1 MTASE
6 LVSVVIP
13 ACNAAATLDATLCS
27 VRAQGHQALEIIVV
41 NDGSTDRTRAIAEEH
56 AGRDPRV
63 RVLDQVNMGVA
74 AARNTGWR
82 HAQSDLIAFIDA
94 DDVWAPTKIE
104 RQLQAFRTGTEALGL
119 VYCGS
124 VRIDGDGVVIWR
136 SNLPHVAGDVL
147 EALLLGNFVGNGSNA
162 MVTRQAL
169 IHANGFDSALQAA
182 NAQGCEDYLLQCR
195 IAERYQFAVVRED
208 LVGYRYLP
216 SSMSSDRPRMLR
228 SWMLVADEMCMRHPH
243 LKAVISAGARNCA
256 RWMVFD
262 AIDRGAY
269 AQLPAL
275 ANLLLQMPA
284 AVALPVFV
292 VDLPVAGIRKIR
304 SRMARLLRKQAVA
317 ELPKVRSRF
326 PTVDDGGHADTLSV

>member
-13 ACNAAATLDATLCS
+13 AYNAAATLDATLRS
-27 VRAQGHQALEIIVV
+27 VRAQRHQALEIIVV

-56 AGRDPRV
+56 GRLDPRV

-82 HAQSDLIAFIDA
+82 HAQSDLIAFLDA

-104 RQLQAFRTGTEALGL
+104 RQLEAFRTGTEQLGL

-136 SNLPHVAGDVL
+136 SDLPHVAGNVL
-147 EALLLGNFVGNGSNA
+147 EAMLLGNFVGNGSNA

-195 IAERYQFAVVRED
+195 IAERYHFAVVRED

-228 SWMLVADEMCMRHPH
+228 SWMLVADEMRARHPR

-256 RWMVFD
+256 RWLVFD
-262 AIDRGAY
+262 AIELGAH

-275 ANLLLQMPA
+275 AYLMLHIPA
-284 AVALPVFV
+284 AVALPVFL
-292 VDLPVAGIRKIR
+292 VDLPAAGFGRIR
-304 SRMARLLRKQAVA
+304 SRMRRLLRKQPVA
-317 ELPKVRSRF
+317 EVAQVRPRF
-326 PTVDDGGHADTLSV
+326 PAVDDGGHADAQSV